1 MSANELR
8 SLMVAQ
14 IFAALVAEQGDSLL
28 GSNMEAVAKKAVEAV
43 KMIAEE
49 LAKSLPTL

>member
-1 MSANELR
+1 MTPKELR
-8 SLMVAQ
+8 SSMAAQ

-43 KMIAEE
+43 KMIEEE
-49 LAKSLPTL
+49 LAKSLPTP